1 MSIKYKWD
9 ALIGKEDLTA
19 SKADLLA
26 MQFLGL
32 VDQKMEEENIS
43 KKELARMIGT
53 SASYITQLFR
63 GNRRPNWI
71 ILAKMSMELGLE
83 FQVINVEKF
92 QES

>member
-43 KKELARMIGT
+43 KKELA
-53 SASYITQLFR
+53 
-63 GNRRPNWI
+63 
-71 ILAKMSMELGLE
+71 
-83 FQVINVEKF
+83 
-92 QES
+92 